1 MQNRGR
7 PSITMN
13 TKTTFWLLALLAIPV
28 SANAATVTH
37 LHDGWRI
44 ESACKVNEDG
54 TKVSMPALSVDSWLK
69 ASVPTTVLA
78 AQVAAG
84 LFPDPY
90 YGTNLRQI
98 PGTTYPIGQLFANLP
113 MAADSPYHC

>member
-1 MQNRGR
+1 
-7 PSITMN
+7 MN
-13 TKTTFWLLALLAIPV
+13 KKVVLGILAFLVIAA

-44 ESACKVNEDG
+44 GSACKADADG
-54 TKVSMPALSVDSWLK
+54 AKISISGYPVDNWLK
-69 ASVPTTVLA
+69 ATVPTTVLA

-84 LFPDPY
+84 VFPDPY
-90 YGTNLRQI
+90 FGTNLRQI

-113 MAADSPYHC
+113 MASDSPYRCGWWYRT